1 MFAVPD
7 TKVLVYDLSNADFI
21 ETTATAET
29 ITALRTQTH
38 FFVHAQ
44 CSQRVVTRC
53 RTLAVAVLL
62 LTAGC
67 SGGLGGLGD
76 ESADE
81 NTVNPA
87 LAGTP
92 TATPSPTA
100 TAEPTPSP
108 TPTLNESLPPSLTSD
123 SVDARFLADAH
134 RRALTG
140 LNRTIVRGISIRTE
154 NESLLGRSVV
164 RLETDDQRGGGR
176 ISISQ
181 TVSGPSPES
190 VGLGRENTTYWSD
203 GSVTV
208 TRRVDPNGT
217 VNYTFERANLPPAA
231 RADTTGEGAVV
242 FAFAVANVTEV
253 ERVAESPSLFRVRG
267 SANYSDVYDVRDI
280 SLVATVTAD
289 GLVRGYRLSYV
300 RERGGE
306 MRRIVRTFRVLDIGE
321 TRIGRPEWY
330 ETARNASQLTAGAAL
345 SPFAVGS
352 AADAT

>member
-1 MFAVPD
+1 M
-7 TKVLVYDLSNADFI
+7 
-21 ETTATAET
+21 
-29 ITALRTQTH
+29 
-38 FFVHAQ
+38 
-44 CSQRVVTRC
+44 TRWH
-53 RTLAVAVLL
+53 TLAVTVLFVL
-62 LTAGC
+62 AGC
-67 SGGLGGLGD
+67 SGGFGG
-76 ESADE
+76 ESTDE

-92 TATPSPTA
+92 TATPSPTP
-100 TAEPTPSP
+100 TPELTPSP
-108 TPTLNESLPPSLTSD
+108 TPTLNESLPPSLTD
-123 SVDARFLADAH
+123 GSVDPVFLADAH

-140 LNRTIVRGISIRTE
+140 FSRTIVRGISIRSE
-154 NESLLGRSVV
+154 NGSLLGRSVV
-164 RLETDDQRGGGR
+164 QLETDEQRGGGR

-203 GSVTV
+203 GSITV

-253 ERVAESPSLFRVRG
+253 ERVGESPSLFRVRG
-267 SANYSDVYDVRDI
+267 SADYSGVYEVRNI

-300 RERGGE
+300 RERDGE
-306 MRRIVRTFRVLDIGE
+306 ARRIVRTFRVFDVGE

-330 ETARNASQLTAGAAL
+330 EAARNASQLTAGAGL
-345 SPFAVGS
+345 SPLALGPVG
-352 AADAT
+352 DTT

>member
-1 MFAVPD
+1 M
-7 TKVLVYDLSNADFI
+7 
-21 ETTATAET
+21 
-29 ITALRTQTH
+29 
-38 FFVHAQ
+38 
-44 CSQRVVTRC
+44 TRW
-53 RTLAVAVLL
+53 RTLAVTVLL
-62 LTAGC
+62 VLAGC
-67 SGGLGGLGD
+67 SGSFAGLGD
-76 ESADE
+76 DPADE
-81 NTVNPA
+81 NTVNPD

-100 TAEPTPSP
+100 TPEPTPSP
-108 TPTLNESLPPSLTSD
+108 TPTLNESLPPSLTD
-123 SVDARFLADAH
+123 GSVEPVFLADAH

-140 LNRTIVRGISIRTE
+140 FNRTIVRGISIRSA
-154 NESLLGRSVV
+154 NGSLLGQSVV
-164 RLETDDQRGGGR
+164 RLKTDDQRGGGR

-203 GSVTV
+203 GTVTV
-208 TRRVDPNGT
+208 TRRVGPNGT

-267 SANYSDVYDVRDI
+267 SADYSGVYDVRNI

-289 GLVRGYRLSYV
+289 GLVREFRLSYV

-306 MRRIVRTFRVLDIGE
+306 ARRIVRTFRVFDVGE
-321 TRIGRPEWY
+321 TQIGRPDWY
-330 ETARNASQLTAGAAL
+330 ETARNASRTADDAGL
-345 SPFAVGS
+345 SPPAVS
-352 AADAT
+352 LPDDAT